1 MRSPGQAGQAGDI
14 VSQAVGWRMMAPAGP
29 NARQSKQADHTYSSS
44 PQFVAVKAGQRQAVQ
59 ARQAAQR
66 GCIKEAEVAVPIDWA
81 LQVQR
86 LQRGRQAAT
95 QQGWWVIGSGHK
107 SCGRRR
113 HLADV

>member
-14 VSQAVGWRMMAPAGP
+14 VSQTVGSCMLATAGP
-29 NARQSKQADHTYSSS
+29 HARWQKQADHTYSSS

-66 GCIKEAEVAVPIDWA
+66 GCLKKAKVAVPVDRA

-86 LQRGRQAAT
+86 LQQGRPARK
-95 QQGWWVIGSGHK
+95 QQMAVAGSGLK
-107 SCGRRR
+107 RWAG
-113 HLADV
+113 AGT